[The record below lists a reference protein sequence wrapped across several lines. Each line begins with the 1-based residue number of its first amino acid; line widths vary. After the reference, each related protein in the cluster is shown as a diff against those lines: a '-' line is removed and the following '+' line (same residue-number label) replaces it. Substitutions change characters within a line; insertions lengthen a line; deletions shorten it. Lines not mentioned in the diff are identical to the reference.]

1 MLTLLITGFV
11 IGTISGYHIGIR
23 RAFHRL
29 GAVERRNRINAISNR
44 NR

>member
-1 MLTLLITGFV
+1 MLALLITGFV
-11 IGTISGYHIGIR
+11 TGLFTGYHVGIR